1 MGKKRSR
8 SKKVSAGVHS
18 NVSAGLL
25 KAVRQNRTP
34 LEKFIFKMEAWRRG
48 KNPWM
53 SVDTGATG
61 SNTRFK
67 RVRMNEVY
75 GDPKKMGVVV

>member
-18 NVSAGLL
+18 NVSAGTLRL
-25 KAVRQNRTP
+25 VRQGRTP
-34 LEKFIFKMEAWRRG
+34 GEKLAFKLEAWRRG
-48 KNPWM
+48 QNPWM
-53 SVDTGATG
+53 SVDTGAVG
-61 SNTRFK
+61 SNVRFK
-67 RVRMNEVY
+67 RIRMNEIY

>member
-18 NVSAGLL
+18 NVSAGTLRML
-25 KAVRQNRTP
+25 RQNRTP
-34 LEKFIFKMEAWRRG
+34 GERLAFKLEAWRRG

-75 GDPKKMGVVV
+75 GDPKKMGLSV

>member
-18 NVSAGLL
+18 NVSAGTLRL
-25 KAVRQNRTP
+25 VRQGRTP
-34 LEKFIFKMEAWRRG
+34 GEKLAFKLEAWRHG
-48 KNPWM
+48 QNPWM
-53 SVDTGATG
+53 SVDTGAVG
-61 SNTRFK
+61 SNVRFK
-67 RVRMNEVY
+67 RVRMNEIY